1 MALSLE
7 TLNLLKEN
15 LINIKNNVEQEMS
28 SIDSSIDRMTTKK
41 TILVAQHQSILSQ
54 IEEVEQELL
63 NI

>member
-15 LINIKNNVEQEMS
+15 LINTKNNVEQEMS

-41 TILVAQHQSILSQ
+41 TTLVAKHQSILSQ